1 MRVIFSPKS
10 LRDIAAIGDY
20 IALENRRRAKSFVAE
35 LRVACRS
42 LSSDSL
48 RYPLQPRWPGIRR
61 MPIGNYLILYGVS
74 NDAVRIV
81 RVIHSARDLDD
92 LIL

>member
-1 MRVIFSPKS
+1 
-10 LRDIAAIGDY
+10 
-20 IALENRRRAKSFVAE
+20 
-35 LRVACRS
+35 
-42 LSSDSL
+42 
-48 RYPLQPRWPGIRR
+48 